1 MKLSFRTY
9 QQQSPGYTSL
19 ALAIAYTDGVVDEK
33 QISRAIQLGIDSVI
47 HSISQ
52 SVASNAGSRRV
63 DGQQRVAQE
72 CAERNQMDK
81 ILEQILC
88 EGVDVS
94 TVLAQARLV
103 LNKGDSN
110 GKTESRY
117 QCQGS
122 KSQSNQGS

>member
-52 SVASNAGSRRV
+52 SSR
-63 DGQQRVAQE
+63 
-72 CAERNQMDK
+72 K
-81 ILEQILC
+81 L
-88 EGVDVS
+88 
-94 TVLAQARLV
+94 
-103 LNKGDSN
+103 
-110 GKTESRY
+110 
-117 QCQGS
+117 
-122 KSQSNQGS
+122 